1 MPEKS
6 ASSQVRPNTP
16 GGVGQAPIQS
26 GQGGPVAPTPLQAV
40 DQSHQGE
47 QRPAAGFPDADS
59 PGAKDGREQR
69 VWKMGPSPERWRE
82 RSRTFEGI
90 ARAMAEQWSQTL
102 WAEDWAV

>member
-59 PGAKDGREQR
+59 PGAKL
-69 VWKMGPSPERWRE
+69 
-82 RSRTFEGI
+82 
-90 ARAMAEQWSQTL
+90 ARDKQAEQDALGEPGHRAGGRALRS
-102 WAEDWAV
+102 